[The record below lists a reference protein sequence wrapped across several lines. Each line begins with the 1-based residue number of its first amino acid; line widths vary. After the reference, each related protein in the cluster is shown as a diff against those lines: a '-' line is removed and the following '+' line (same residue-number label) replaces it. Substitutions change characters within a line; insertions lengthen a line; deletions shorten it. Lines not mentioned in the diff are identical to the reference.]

1 VCDDIAVTAE
11 LIDLARAGD
20 GEAFRQLVGTY
31 QRELQVH
38 CYRMLGSVQDAEDAM
53 QDAMLAAWQGLGG
66 FQERASIRTWLYRVV
81 TTRCLNARR
90 SARRRRGMGALP
102 GLQPPEPTRLGE
114 VTWLEPYPD
123 DLLDGLADAEP
134 GPEARYETHEA
145 ISLAF
150 ITAVQL
156 LPPRQ
161 RAVLILRDVLGFA
174 AGEAAQVLGSTE
186 ESVTSALKRARATMR
201 NRLPHGAE
209 PPSVPGSASE
219 KQLID
224 RLTHAY
230 ETGDVDGIIALFTDD
245 AWLTMPPAPLEY
257 QGRDLIARFLTAISF
272 RDGRTYRLILTR
284 ANGQLAFGAYLRE
297 ARPDA
302 AQANS
307 LLVLTLTGSRIRA
320 MTRFEGRMLPR
331 FGLPPS

>member
-1 VCDDIAVTAE
+1 VTTE

-20 GEAFRQLVGTY
+20 GEAFRQLVGPY

-53 QDAMLAAWQGLGG
+53 QDALLAAWQGLGG

-90 SARRRRGMGALP
+90 SARRRRGISAQP
-102 GLQPPEPTRLGE
+102 GPQPPEPTRLGE

-123 DLLDGLADAEP
+123 DLLDGLADAGP
-134 GPEARYETHEA
+134 GPEARYQAHEA

-174 AGEAAQVLGSTE
+174 ASEAAQILGSTE

-209 PPSVPGSASE
+209 PPPVPGSASE
-219 KQLID
+219 KELID

-272 RDGRTYRLILTR
+272 RDGRTYRLLLTR

-297 ARPDA
+297 A
-302 AQANS
+302 
-307 LLVLTLTGSRIRA
+307 
-320 MTRFEGRMLPR
+320 
-331 FGLPPS
+331 